1 MSIAVK
7 TILELAVVLLLI
19 YGYIHEKEI
28 IKFEVALRK
37 AIFKKIKSKRKS
49 KVVKYDILE
58 CEDDTCVYLV
68 PRK

>member
-1 MSIAVK
+1 MPIAVK

-28 IKFEVALRK
+28 IKFEVAVRK
-37 AIFKKIKSKRKS
+37 AIFKKIKSKRKC

-58 CEDDTCVYLV
+58 CEDETCVYLV

>member
-19 YGYIHEKEI
+19 VGYIHEKEI
-28 IKFEVALRK
+28 IKFEVAVRK

>member
-28 IKFEVALRK
+28 IKFEVAVRK
-37 AIFKKIKSKRKS
+37 AIRKRLKSKRKS
-49 KVVKYDILE
+49 KAVKYDILE

>member
-1 MSIAVK
+1 MSIAIK

-58 CEDDTCVYLV
+58 CEDETCVYLV

>member
-1 MSIAVK
+1 MLIAIK

-28 IKFEVALRK
+28 IRFEVAVRK
-37 AIFKKIKSKRKS
+37 AIRKKLKSKRKS
-49 KVVKYDILE
+49 KSVKYDILE

>member
-28 IKFEVALRK
+28 IKFEVAVRK
-37 AIFKKIKSKRKS
+37 AIRKRLKSKRKC

-58 CEDDTCVYLV
+58 CEDETCVYLV

>member
-28 IKFEVALRK
+28 IKFEVAVRK

-58 CEDDTCVYLV
+58 CEDETCVYLV

>member
-7 TILELAVVLLLI
+7 TILELAVVLFLI

-28 IKFEVALRK
+28 IKFEVAVRK
-37 AIFKKIKSKRKS
+37 AIRKRLKSKRKC

-58 CEDDTCVYLV
+58 CEDETCVYLV

>member
-19 YGYIHEKEI
+19 VGYIHEKGI
-28 IKFEVALRK
+28 IKFEVAVRK
-37 AIFKKIKSKRKS
+37 AIRKRLKSKRKC
-49 KVVKYDILE
+49 KAVKYEILE

>member
-1 MSIAVK
+1 MLIAIK

-28 IKFEVALRK
+28 IRFEVAVRK
-37 AIFKKIKSKRKS
+37 AIRKRLKSKRKS
-49 KVVKYDILE
+49 KAVKYDILE

>member
-58 CEDDTCVYLV
+58 CEDETCVYLV

>member
-1 MSIAVK
+1 MSIAIK

-19 YGYIHEKEI
+19 VGYIHEKEI
-28 IKFEVALRK
+28 IKFEVAVRK

-49 KVVKYDILE
+49 KVVKYEILE

>member
-7 TILELAVVLLLI
+7 AILELAVVLLLI

-28 IKFEVALRK
+28 IKFEVAVRK
-37 AIFKKIKSKRKS
+37 AIRKRLKSKRKC

-58 CEDDTCVYLV
+58 CEDETCVYLI

>member
-7 TILELAVVLLLI
+7 TILELVVVLLLI
-19 YGYIHEKEI
+19 VGFIFEKEI
-28 IKFEVALRK
+28 IKFEVAVRK
-37 AIFKKIKSKRKS
+37 AIRKRLKSKRKC
-49 KVVKYDILE
+49 KAVKYDILE